1 MRRSYF
7 KMAIDHPFSVPEA
20 RRLLKQYSSAVPDYL
35 IIGAP
40 KAGTTW
46 LASNLAHHPDIYLPP
61 EKELKYFSSNYM
73 RFSGDWYANH
83 FAAAGARIKGEAS
96 PSYYALPRERIRF
109 VQELMPRVKLIYL
122 LREPTSRVWSDVRHF
137 FTTTRRV
144 DVRDVP
150 LSDVLEYGFSDGPIL
165 ASTYE
170 RFLRRWSSSFDPR
183 QMFVGFYDDLVANP
197 RKLLSDVLD
206 FLGVQPITA
215 WGGFPVHDVINA
227 GPRHGVPERLQRGL
241 LALFRPQLD
250 SLNELL
256 ASRWSKPLPASWFGA
271 DAQIDESHPYLLPPA
286 DKFSVFVFK
295 GRFYASGTES
305 APHAL
310 RPADIE
316 MGLKHGEIF
325 DGGSRSEVVYKAG
338 LLHDLFEKHLGGVV
352 DNEVTDID
360 MYLVAHGYFGHN
372 LVFYRDAYYA
382 LHWELGDVDL
392 RTLSAEDIS
401 GHVQRGRIIVSKN
414 LDTLRRQI
422 APRWLRDVP
431 RSGTENDPVPVNAVI
446 ALEAETERFNLVRVG
461 EKFVAVARSLGH
473 ISLLSDR
480 IGERDLPP
488 VVLVGDSLE
497 EVRQRARQVETNG
510 AFPAIAIVGET
521 QTTW

>member
-1 MRRSYF
+1 
-7 KMAIDHPFSVPEA
+7 MAIDRPFSVPEA
-20 RRLLKQYSSAVPDYL
+20 GRLLKQYSSAVPDYL

-73 RFSGDWYANH
+73 RFSADWYANQ
-83 FAAAGARIKGEAS
+83 FASAGTRIKGEAS

-109 VQELMPRVKLIYL
+109 VQELMPRAKLIYL

-137 FTTTRRV
+137 FTTTRRE
-144 DVRDVP
+144 DMRDVP
-150 LSDVLEYGFSDGPIL
+150 VSEILEYGFSDGPIL

-206 FLGVQPITA
+206 FLGVRPITA
-215 WGGFPVHDVINA
+215 WEGFPVRDVINA
-227 GPRHGVPERLQRGL
+227 GPSYGVPERLQRGL

-256 ASRWSKPLPASWFGA
+256 TTNWRKPLPASWFGA
-271 DAQIDESHPYLLPPA
+271 DAQVDESNLYVLTPA
-286 DKFSVFVFK
+286 DKFSVFIFQ
-295 GRFYASGTES
+295 GRFYASGTDS

-325 DGGSRSEVVYKAG
+325 DGASRSEVAYKAG
-338 LLHDLFEKHLGGVV
+338 LLHDLFEKHLAGVV
-352 DNEVTDID
+352 DNEVTDVD
-360 MYLVAHGYFGHN
+360 MFLVAHGYFRHN

-392 RTLSAEDIS
+392 RALSAEDIS
-401 GHVQRGRIIVSKN
+401 SHMQRGRIIVSKN
-414 LDTLRRQI
+414 LDALRRQI
-422 APRWLRDVP
+422 APRWLRDVS
-431 RSGTENDPVPVNAVI
+431 RSGTESDLVPVNAVI
-446 ALEAETERFNLVRVG
+446 APEAETERYNLVRVG
-461 EKFVAVARSLGH
+461 DKFVAVARSLGH
-473 ISLLSDR
+473 VSLLSER

-488 VVLVGDSLE
+488 VVFVGDSLE
-497 EVRQRARQVETNG
+497 EVRQRALQVEKNE
-510 AFPAIAIVGET
+510 AFPGIAIVGET
-521 QTTW
+521 QTTT